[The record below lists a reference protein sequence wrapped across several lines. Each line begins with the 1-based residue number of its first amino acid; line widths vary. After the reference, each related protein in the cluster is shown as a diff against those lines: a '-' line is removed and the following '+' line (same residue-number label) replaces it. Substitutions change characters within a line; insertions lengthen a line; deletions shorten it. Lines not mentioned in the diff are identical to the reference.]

1 MVPLRN
7 TPRAGAGA
15 GSVAR
20 LPPMLRRTRRTVTV
34 AAIGGASAALIS
46 CTVAPPVVDPEV
58 PPSIAAIMDQPAYE
72 DGRWGMSVIDI
83 DSGET
88 LIALNP
94 DEQFLT
100 GSTAKILS
108 VTASL
113 DVLGADATFTTPVI
127 AVGDVTDGVLD
138 GDLILRGSG
147 DLTLGGRTMD
157 DGTLDVPI
165 FDHYDANVLPGLATL
180 TPEDPLAGLDTLAR
194 QVAVAGIRSVEGEV
208 LVDDRLWDPVVLDGV
223 PISPIVV
230 NDNLVD
236 IVLTPG
242 AAIGDPATAT
252 WRPEPA
258 VYSLDN
264 RVSTADAESG
274 FDVTITESDGILT
287 VTGTSPL
294 GAEPVVQTY
303 QVPDPAAWART
314 LFIEALARA
323 GVAVAA
329 DPRSPSTGELPPT
342 AELDGM
348 APVAA
353 FTSPPFSETARLI
366 NKVSHNLGANQ
377 LPLLLAAHAG
387 ERTLA
392 AGLAQQMTVLEAAGL
407 SPDGVAITDGQGLP
421 GNRITPAAMTA
432 YLAFVT
438 NAPYFATFLDSTP
451 ILGVDGS
458 LANVLPDGDPAIGSA
473 HAKTGT
479 LVGPGTDTPYLLETK
494 ALAGH
499 LDATSG
505 RRLAF
510 AVFVNDVPI
519 DEVQAVIQANTD
531 LGSIASQLF
540 QLY

>member
-1 MVPLRN
+1 M
-7 TPRAGAGA
+7 
-15 GSVAR
+15 
-20 LPPMLRRTRRTVTV
+20 
-34 AAIGGASAALIS
+34 
-46 CTVAPPVVDPEV
+46 
-58 PPSIAAIMDQPAYE
+58 
-72 DGRWGMSVIDI
+72 
-83 DSGET
+83 
-88 LIALNP
+88 
-94 DEQFLT
+94 
-100 GSTAKILS
+100 
-108 VTASL
+108 
-113 DVLGADATFTTPVI
+113 
-127 AVGDVTDGVLD
+127 
-138 GDLILRGSG
+138 
-147 DLTLGGRTMD
+147 
-157 DGTLDVPI
+157 
-165 FDHYDANVLPGLATL
+165 
-180 TPEDPLAGLDTLAR
+180 
-194 QVAVAGIRSVEGEV
+194 
-208 LVDDRLWDPVVLDGV
+208 VLDGV

-242 AAIGDPATAT
+242 EAIGDPTTAV
-252 WRPEPA
+252 WRPQTA
-258 VYSLDN
+258 AYSLDN

-287 VTGTSPL
+287 VTGTIPL
-294 GAEPVVQTY
+294 EAEPVIQTY

-314 LFIEALARA
+314 LFMEALARA

-342 AELDGM
+342 AALDGM
-348 APVAA
+348 TPVAA

-407 SPDGVAITDGQGLP
+407 SPDDVAITDGQGLP

-479 LVGPGTDTPYLLETK
+479 LVGQGTDTPYLLETK
-494 ALAGH
+494 ALAGY
-499 LDATSG
+499 LDAASG